1 MGNGMQRKY
10 NERRMGKMVSD
21 IMKNFQAQLNK
32 GLLVNHIRFYT
43 APLQKSHHTKFFS
56 CGRQCWFPDAN
67 LLSCILAL
75 PNIYSFLAGGSLY
88 LQNVSRQTFQS
99 NQRACIWEP
108 CHQKMLSLMFSLSC
122 LFQICLFSAAG
133 RKAITRKID
142 MRAQHISL
150 VQFPIKVGLP
160 FRLNFLFFYVLNW
173 SVFASV

>member
-108 CHQKMLSLMFSLSC
+108 CHQKMLSLMFRPLMFIS
-122 LFQICLFSAAG
+122 
-133 RKAITRKID
+133 D
-142 MRAQHISL
+142 MFIQCSWQEGHNQKNRYEGTTYQFGSIS
-150 VQFPIKVGLP
+150 
-160 FRLNFLFFYVLNW
+160 Y
-173 SVFASV
+173 